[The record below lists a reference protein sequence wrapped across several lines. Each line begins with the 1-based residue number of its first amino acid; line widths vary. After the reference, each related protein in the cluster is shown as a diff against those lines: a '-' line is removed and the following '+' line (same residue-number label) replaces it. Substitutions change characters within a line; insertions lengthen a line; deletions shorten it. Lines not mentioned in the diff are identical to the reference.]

1 MSYRCLA
8 AKTMNYLRTG
18 LTLLTL
24 FQFTVGGPLASSL
37 QAQQGSPA
45 PQANN
50 DGNTTSPIK
59 HVIVIIGE
67 NRTFDHIFA
76 TYQPQPGQKVWN
88 LLSEGIVNEDG
99 TPGPNY
105 SLAAQFS
112 AVDTHADKYQV
123 SPGDKTVYPV
133 LPPAMTAGAPTNA
146 YISTVAAAQQSENG
160 LAPGYYKYLTTGG
173 TGLPKYSPDTRIT
186 YDGFIWDNLP
196 SGPFQITSDTL
207 SYDTYEASPVHRFYQ
222 MWQQLDCNAQ
232 YATRQNPSGCKA
244 DLFPWVE
251 VTVGAGTNG
260 LAQPKGFNNQS
271 TGEGSTAMGFY
282 NVLNGDAPYLKYL
295 ADTYA
300 MSDNYHQAVAGG
312 TGANHIMMGTGDAI
326 WFSDGSGNPAVPPH
340 NQLVDPNTP
349 NGGIVDEI
357 ENPDAAPGTNNWYTE
372 DGYGGGVFRFS
383 FLWRREL

>member
-8 AKTMNYLRTG
+8 AKTMNYPRTG
-18 LTLLTL
+18 LDFADT
-24 FQFTVGGPLASSL
+24 FSIYGRRSFSKFASSATRNL
-37 QAQQGSPA
+37 V

-76 TYQPQPGQKVWN
+76 TYQPQPGQKVCN
-88 LLSEGIVNEDG
+88 LSSEGIVNEDG

-173 TGLPKYSPDTRIT
+173 TGLPKYSSRHPHHLRRI
-186 YDGFIWDNLP
+186 YLG
-196 SGPFQITSDTL
+196 ITFR
-207 SYDTYEASPVHRFYQ
+207 PVR
-222 MWQQLDCNAQ
+222 
-232 YATRQNPSGCKA
+232 S
-244 DLFPWVE
+244 
-251 VTVGAGTNG
+251 
-260 LAQPKGFNNQS
+260 
-271 TGEGSTAMGFY
+271 
-282 NVLNGDAPYLKYL
+282 
-295 ADTYA
+295 
-300 MSDNYHQAVAGG
+300 
-312 TGANHIMMGTGDAI
+312 NHLGHA
-326 WFSDGSGNPAVPPH
+326 
-340 NQLVDPNTP
+340 
-349 NGGIVDEI
+349 
-357 ENPDAAPGTNNWYTE
+357 
-372 DGYGGGVFRFS
+372 
-383 FLWRREL
+383 FLRYV